1 MEINE
6 LIRIK
11 FVSYEE
17 ALEYCNEH
25 SISHMNIGFIDDY
38 YFIDIDKKIF
48 NQYNTNTN
56 TNTKSNNLKR
66 TATSAPAVYIVVYI
80 DNETDHIIEWKVLAN
95 NKDEAK
101 EMCEKTLG
109 DDCYKVVDVY
119 RFV

>member
-1 MEINE
+1 MNE
-6 LIRIK
+6 LVRIK

-25 SISHMNIGFIDDY
+25 SISHMNIEFIDDY

-56 TNTKSNNLKR
+56 TKR
-66 TATSAPAVYIVVYI
+66 TATSASAVYIVVYI
-80 DNETDHIIEWKVLAN
+80 DNDTDRTIEWKVTAN
-95 NKDEAK
+95 SKDEAK
-101 EMCEKTLG
+101 EICERTLG

-119 RFV
+119 RFI

>member
-25 SISHMNIGFIDDY
+25 SISHMNIGFINDY

-48 NQYNTNTN
+48 NQYNTN

-80 DNETDHIIEWKVLAN
+80 DNETDLTIEWRVLAN
-95 NKDEAK
+95 SKDEAK

>member
-1 MEINE
+1 MEITE
-6 LIRIK
+6 FIRIK

-56 TNTKSNNLKR
+56 TNTKR
-66 TATSAPAVYIVVYI
+66 TATSISAVYIVVYI
-80 DNETDHIIEWKVLAN
+80 DNDTDRTIEYKVLAN
-95 NKDEAK
+95 SKDEAK
-101 EMCEKTLG
+101 KICKRTLG
-109 DDCYKVVDVY
+109 NDCYKVVDVY
-119 RFV
+119 RFI